1 MTVRINFLPKQY
13 QPPKQ
18 LGPKEW
24 AIAAATALALVA
36 TGGYYASVYAGT
48 MDMERQVQADQA
60 KHQSV
65 KALLVQSEEIK
76 AREAQVAKAEVD
88 LRSLA
93 GRRWSGVL
101 FTLTQLTP
109 KHVTW
114 TSLEVNGDQ
123 VTLKGTGKG
132 LVDIAQLLGGLVTE
146 KSVAQVSL
154 RVVNEKGVP
163 VVVTVQAPS
172 AESGKAGEAAVAEAT
187 KALGE
192 LNLGTVEVGTIRQ
205 LEFDMVIT
213 LAPAEGRAIQH
224 GT

>member
-24 AIAAATALALVA
+24 AVAAAAALAMVA

-48 MDMERQVQADQA
+48 VDMERQVQADQT

-65 KALLVQSEEIK
+65 KALLVQADEIRV
-76 AREAQVAKAEVD
+76 REAQVAKAEVD
-88 LRSLA
+88 LRSMA
-93 GRRWSGVL
+93 GRQWSGVL

-114 TSLEVNGDQ
+114 TSLQVDGNQ
-123 VTLKGTGKG
+123 VTLKGTGQG
-132 LVDIAQLLGGLVTE
+132 LADIAQLLGGLVTE
-146 KSVAQVSL
+146 KSVEQVSL
-154 RVVNEKGVP
+154 KMVNEKGMP
-163 VVVTVQAPS
+163 VVVTVQAP
-172 AESGKAGEAAVAEAT
+172 APESGKPGETAVAEAT
-187 KALGE
+187 KALSTLE
-192 LNLGTVEVGTIRQ
+192 LGTVEAGVIRQ
-205 LEFDMVIT
+205 LEFDMVII

-224 GT
+224 GA

>member
-48 MDMERQVQADQA
+48 ADLERQVQADQA

-65 KALLVQSEEIK
+65 KTLLVQADEIK
-76 AREAQVAKAEVD
+76 VREAQVAKAEVD
-88 LRSLA
+88 LRSLT
-93 GRRWSGVL
+93 GRQWSGVL

-109 KHVTW
+109 QHVTW
-114 TSLEVNGDQ
+114 TNLKVEGSQ
-123 VTLKGTGKG
+123 VSLKGTGRS
-132 LVDIAQLLGGLVTE
+132 LIDIAQLLGGLVTDT
-146 KSVAQVSL
+146 SVEQVSL
-154 RVVNEKGVP
+154 KMVNEKGMP
-163 VVVTVQAPS
+163 VVVTVQAPEPD
-172 AESGKAGEAAVAEAT
+172 ANGKSKDAVAEAT
-187 KALGE
+187 KALSTLE
-192 LNLGTVEVGTIRQ
+192 LGPVELGVIRQ
-205 LEFDMVIT
+205 LEFDMVII
-213 LAPAEGRAIQH
+213 LAPAEGRTIQH

>member
-24 AIAAATALALVA
+24 AIAAATALAIVA
-36 TGGYYASVYAGT
+36 TGGYYTSVYAGT

-65 KALLVQSEEIK
+65 KALLVQADEIRT
-76 AREAQVAKAEVD
+76 REAQVAKAEVD

-93 GRRWSGVL
+93 GRQWSGVL

-109 KHVTW
+109 KQVTW
-114 TSLEVNGDQ
+114 TSLQVNGNQ
-123 VTLKGTGKG
+123 VSLKGTGEG

-146 KSVAQVSL
+146 KSVEQVSL
-154 RVVNEKGVP
+154 KMVNEKGVP
-163 VVVTVQAPS
+163 VVVTVQAPTK
-172 AESGKAGEAAVAEAT
+172 ESGKAGEAAVAEAT
-187 KALGE
+187 KALSTM
-192 LNLGTVEVGTIRQ
+192 NLGTIRQ
-205 LEFDMVIT
+205 LEFDMTIT
-213 LAPAEGRAIQH
+213 LTPAEGRAIQH
-224 GT
+224 GA